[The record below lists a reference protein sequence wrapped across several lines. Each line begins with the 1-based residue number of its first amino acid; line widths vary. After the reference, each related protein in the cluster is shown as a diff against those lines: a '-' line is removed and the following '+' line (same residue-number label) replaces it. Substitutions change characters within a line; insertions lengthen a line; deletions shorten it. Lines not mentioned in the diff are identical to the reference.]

1 MGCLTE
7 REDMTLQSL
16 IDQGVDEQE
25 ALRIAKHN
33 AIHPEPLSPY
43 GWTDEWVA
51 RVFLPMVP
59 VRASRQEAEAL
70 RNFTRWERRHGG
82 QPQSA

>member
-1 MGCLTE
+1 MSV
-7 REDMTLQSL
+7 QSL

-25 ALRIAKHN
+25 ALRIATHN
-33 AIHPEPLSPY
+33 TTHPEPLSPY
-43 GWTDEWVA
+43 GWTDEWFN

-59 VRASRQEAEAL
+59 VRASRQEAVAL
-70 RNFTRWERRHGG
+70 RNFAQWERKHGG

>member
-1 MGCLTE
+1 ME
-7 REDMTLQSL
+7 LQSL
-16 IDQGVDEQE
+16 MDQGVDERE

-43 GWTDEWVA
+43 GWTDEWFN

-59 VRASRQEAEAL
+59 VRASRQEVAAL
-70 RNFTRWERRHGG
+70 RNFARWERGG
-82 QPQSA
+82 QPQHA